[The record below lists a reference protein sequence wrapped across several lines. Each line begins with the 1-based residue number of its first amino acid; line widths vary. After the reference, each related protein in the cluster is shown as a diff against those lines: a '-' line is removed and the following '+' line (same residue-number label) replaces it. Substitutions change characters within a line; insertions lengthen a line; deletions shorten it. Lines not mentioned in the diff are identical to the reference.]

1 MTSSVR
7 NPYLSTTQTIFLA
20 SMIAADFGFGLA
32 VKNLLAP
39 THILSV
45 VRIDM
50 VVPITLMLVTR
61 KMVDR
66 FGVLLLY
73 EGVWGLFSVFAMPSA
88 FGLPGFLKL
97 IPALSQG
104 LILDSLMSLLRRYH
118 KVRFFISAVCGGFL
132 ASAAFFGLRLA
143 LGMPWVRVVQLL
155 FGVRMATGVLVWAG
169 GAALALLVWEK
180 IKDTQMVRRIV
191 YARGDGGAKSGVH
204 GVGYRSAAFGG
215 HRSEGD
221 KEPPEGVG

>member
-73 EGVWGLFSVFAMPSA
+73 EGVWGIFSVFAMPSA

-118 KVRFFISAVCGGFL
+118 KIRFLVSAVCGGCL
-132 ASAAFFGLRLA
+132 SSVAFFGLRLA
-143 LGMPWVRVVQLL
+143 LGMPWTRVIEVL
-155 FGVRMATGVLVWAG
+155 FGVQMVTGFVVWGG
-169 GAALALLVWEK
+169 GAALGLLVWNK
-180 IKDTQMVRRIV
+180 IKDTHTVRRITYV
-191 YARGDGGAKSGVH
+191 PDH
-204 GVGYRSAAFGG
+204 
-215 HRSEGD
+215 
-221 KEPPEGVG
+221 